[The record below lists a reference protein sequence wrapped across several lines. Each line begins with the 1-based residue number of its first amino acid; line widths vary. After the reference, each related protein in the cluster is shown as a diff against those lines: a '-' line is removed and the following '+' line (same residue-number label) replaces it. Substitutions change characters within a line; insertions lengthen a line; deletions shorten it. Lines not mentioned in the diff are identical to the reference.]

1 MEMIKL
7 MIVDDIEETR
17 RNIRRIL
24 ALEDDIMVVGEAED
38 GHEAII
44 LAKKLHP
51 DVILMD
57 INLPEI
63 DGITATEA
71 IAAVCPDTTIIMM
84 SVQEEKEYLKRA
96 LIAGAKE
103 YIVKPFNIDELIQTV
118 RNVYALETK
127 RRKVVSIN
135 TPVKA
140 PEDRDC
146 QVVAVFSTKGGVGKS
161 TIAVNLA
168 VSLAQNAKKKVAL
181 VDLDLQFGDVAVML
195 NVLPRRTI
203 TELIQDF
210 DNLDV
215 EGLEQ
220 FLVSHDSG
228 VKILPAPNRPEYA
241 ELVEAR
247 HVEKI
252 IKILKKSYEY
262 IIVDSP
268 PFFHDTNMAAL
279 DLADQILLIAALDLS
294 TIKNSKLS
302 LETFETLHH
311 KVKTKM
317 VINRSTEENGIKA
330 ADLEHSLSFLSACQI
345 PSDGRMVIGA
355 INKGVPFVTSD
366 PDARLSKSIRQL
378 QELVIQRKGTQKELS
393 NKKAGMLSRLFG

>member
-1 MEMIKL
+1 MIKL
-7 MIVDDIEETR
+7 MIVDDVEETR

-38 GHEAII
+38 GQEAII
-44 LAKKLHP
+44 LAKKINP

-57 INLPEI
+57 INLPEV
-63 DGITATEA
+63 DGITATES
-71 IAAVCPDTTIIMM
+71 IALSCPDTTIIIM
-84 SVQEEKEYLKRA
+84 SVQEEKEYLKKA

-118 RNVYALETK
+118 RNVYAVEEK
-127 RRKVVSIN
+127 RRKVVNIN
-135 TPVKA
+135 TPTKMA
-140 PEDRDC
+140 DERDC
-146 QVVAVFSTKGGVGKS
+146 QVVSVFSTKGGVGKS

-168 VSLAQNAKKKVAL
+168 VSIAKNAKKKVAL
-181 VDLDLQFGDVAVML
+181 MDLDLQFGDVAVML

-203 TELIQDF
+203 SELIQDF

-220 FLVSHDSG
+220 FLIDHDSG

-241 ELVEAR
+241 ELVEAH

-252 IKILKKSYEY
+252 IKILKKTYDY
-262 IIVDSP
+262 IVVDSP

-279 DLADQILLIAALDLS
+279 DMSDQILLIAALDLS

-302 LETFETLHH
+302 LETFETLHQ
-311 KVKTKM
+311 KIKTKM
-317 VINRSTEENGIKA
+317 VVNRSTEENGIKV

-345 PSDGRMVIGA
+345 PSDGRMVVGA
-355 INKGVPFVTSD
+355 INKGIPFVTSD
-366 PDARLSKSIRQL
+366 PDSKMSRSIGQL
-378 QELVIQRKGTQKELS
+378 TELVIRRTGTQKDLS
-393 NKKAGMLSRLFG
+393 SKKSGMLSRLFG

>member
-7 MIVDDIEETR
+7 MIVDDVEETR

-38 GHEAII
+38 GQEAII
-44 LAKKLHP
+44 LAKKIHP

-57 INLPEI
+57 INLPEV
-63 DGITATEA
+63 DGITATES
-71 IAAVCPDTTIIMM
+71 IALSCPDTTIIIM
-84 SVQEEKEYLKRA
+84 SVQEEKEYLKKA

-103 YIVKPFNIDELIQTV
+103 YIVKPFNIDDLIQTV
-118 RNVYALETK
+118 RNVYAVEEK

-135 TPVKA
+135 SPARVA
-140 PEDRDC
+140 DERDC
-146 QVVAVFSTKGGVGKS
+146 QVVSVFSTKGGVGKS

-168 VSLAQNAKKKVAL
+168 VAIAQNAKKKVAL

-203 TELIQDF
+203 SELIQNF
-210 DNLDV
+210 DNLDG

-220 FLVSHDSG
+220 FLVAHDSG

-241 ELVEAR
+241 ELVEAH

-252 IKILKKSYEY
+252 IKILKKTYDY

-279 DLADQILLIAALDLS
+279 DMSHQILLIAALDLS

-302 LETFETLHH
+302 LETFETLHQ

-345 PSDGRMVIGA
+345 PSDGRMVVGA
-355 INKGVPFVTSD
+355 INKGIPFVTSD
-366 PDARLSKSIRQL
+366 PDAKLSKSIGQL
-378 QELVIQRKGTQKELS
+378 QELVIQRKGTQKDLS
-393 NKKAGMLSRLFG
+393 AKKSGMLSRLFG